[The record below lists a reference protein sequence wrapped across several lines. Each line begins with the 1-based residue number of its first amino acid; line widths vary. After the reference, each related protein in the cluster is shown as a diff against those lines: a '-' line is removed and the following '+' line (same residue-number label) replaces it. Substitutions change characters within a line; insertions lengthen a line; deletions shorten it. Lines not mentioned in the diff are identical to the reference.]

1 MEKIMLNN
9 YTFILTEVNEYRF
22 NIDAESED
30 EAEAMAWEQFND
42 GDVHAMNL
50 NLDMERL

>member
-9 YTFILTEVNEYRF
+9 YTFVLTEVNQYDITVEADSAEEAKELAWDRF
-22 NIDAESED
+22 NA
-30 EAEAMAWEQFND
+30 
-42 GDVHAMNL
+42 GDVYPMNL